1 MSKMSKINKWADRY
15 FVLHGPV
22 LYYYLKNT
30 DTVMIVWN
38 IDIRHKSKNF
48 LTAHA
53 IIYLKNSVVLP
64 VGTQRNNKPAIC
76 L

>member
-1 MSKMSKINKWADRY
+1 MRTTMSKMSKINKWADRY

-30 DTVMIVWN
+30 DTVITTRN
-38 IDIRHKSKNF
+38 IDIKHKPNEF
-48 LTAHA
+48 LSTAHD

-64 VGTQRNNKPAIC
+64 VGTQRNN
-76 L
+76 